1 MIKNIGKKL
10 AASVCAVVS
19 AIGTSEAA
27 VAVSSYWFPILVHST
42 KRIKVKDNV
51 KNAVNKISSLPCDFV
66 DDPNYLRCKCVACA
80 KDNDYGNEFG
90 CILGVVSRTV
100 HGVKYLNFQIYVN
113 KCKGA
118 NDDGENYALAMSFD
132 VCLEYIVERLG
143 LKEADVK
150 GVNLDDFLKSGDGSE
165 KSIRFRLTKLVLED
179 VLGIKTDE
187 GFYLEATVE
196 KPSKSTKYV
205 PNSVMSKSSHPDFNG
220 CFWRYLKRELYD
232 KNMDVL
238 VGQVRENGD
247 AGNYVGVDQKGVWEL
262 FFGTPEEPKET
273 NYYKTMTNVPLSG
286 GAKAAIAIPTTLA
299 IVEATY
305 IGVKQGFIDPMNSVV
320 VDNYVLSLKNQVDE
334 LTPMA
339 KAAELYEQLCRN
351 SRWGKGVIEK
361 VDRAISSR
369 DQAMNGQNR
378 AMNGQNRAQSAS
390 RGHRNSGSRRSLGIR
405 RGGNKRSRSR

>member
-1 MIKNIGKKL
+1 MIKNVGKRL
-10 AASVCAVVS
+10 AASVCAFAS

-27 VAVSSYWFPILVHST
+27 VVVSNYWLPILVHST

-51 KNAVNKISSLPCDFV
+51 KNVVNKISSLPCNFI
-66 DDPNYLRCKCVACA
+66 DDPNYLQCKGVACA
-80 KDNDYGNEFG
+80 GDDGYDKEFG
-90 CILGVVSRTV
+90 CILGVVSKTV
-100 HGVKYLNFQIYVN
+100 HEVKYLNFQIYVN

-118 NDDGENYALAMSFD
+118 NGNVHNYALAMSFD

-150 GVNLDDFLKSGDGSE
+150 GGNLDDFLKSGDGSE

-187 GFYLEATVE
+187 GFYLEATGD
-196 KPSKSTKYV
+196 KPSKSIYV
-205 PNSVMSKSSHPDFNG
+205 PNNVMSRDSHPDFNG

-232 KNMDVL
+232 KNKDVL
-238 VGQVRENGD
+238 VGQVQENGY
-247 AGNYVGVDQKGVWEL
+247 AGDYGGVDQKGVWEF

-286 GAKAAIAIPTTLA
+286 GTKAAIAIPTTLTA
-299 IVEATY
+299 VGATY
-305 IGVKQGFIDPMNSVV
+305 IGVKQGFIDPMNNVV
-320 VDNYVLSLKNQVDE
+320 VDNYVLSLKNQINE
-334 LTPMA
+334 LIPMA
-339 KAAELYEQLCRN
+339 KRAKFYEQFCKN
-351 SRWGKGVIEK
+351 SHFGKGVIEK
-361 VDRAISSR
+361 VNCAINNL
-369 DQAMNGQNR
+369 DR

-405 RGGNKRSRSR
+405 RGGNKRSRNR